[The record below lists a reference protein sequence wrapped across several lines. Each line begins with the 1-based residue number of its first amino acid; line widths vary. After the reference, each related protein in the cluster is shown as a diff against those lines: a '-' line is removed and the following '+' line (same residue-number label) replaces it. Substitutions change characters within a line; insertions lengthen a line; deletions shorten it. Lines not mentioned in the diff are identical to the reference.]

1 MHESTDDVCKAIDD
15 NLLRNLELMEEKI
28 NINVQMEK
36 ILRDGYIELA
46 KAKYIRSKESISV
59 LQVPVDDER
68 VVTLFELETK
78 LTEET
83 GKIIPNFDISLKS
96 LDKDAEEIQD
106 PIKWFGVL
114 VPQSLRIAQ
123 KRFQESLYLAV
134 RAANVQAELT
144 SVLDKLK
151 SLYFL
156 KHTSCTIDV
165 DQK

>member
-1 MHESTDDVCKAIDD
+1 MHESIDDVCKAIDE

-28 NINVQMEK
+28 NINVQMEQ

-46 KAKYIRSKESISV
+46 KAKYIRGKESISI

-68 VVTLFELETK
+68 VVTLYELETK

-83 GKIIPNFDISLKS
+83 GKIIPNFDLSLKIF
-96 LDKDAEEIQD
+96 DKDEDKIQD

-123 KRFQESLYLAV
+123 KRFQETLYLAV
-134 RAANVQAELT
+134 RAANVQAEIT
-144 SVLDKLK
+144 SVLDKLQ

-156 KHTSCTIDV
+156 KHTSYSTDV
-165 DQK
+165 TKE